1 MARSIHFVKLET
13 SFKGL
18 MTRAVSMFDR
28 YLDESPELY
37 RWVCIDNPELIA
49 RALEVLSED
58 LPEEDLARLVP
69 RMPYLILLF
78 HGAGPEPNIPVEATM
93 AFLTVLNRSELVTIL
108 RQCTDRKRLAPR
120 FNLDPEAWTP
130 VFFMVGGVPDLDSA
144 LERELLP
151 HCSFF

>member
-1 MARSIHFVKLET
+1 MRSSIDFVRLET

-18 MTRAVSMFDR
+18 MTRAVRMFDR
-28 YLDESPELY
+28 YLDTPPELY
-37 RWVCIDNPELIA
+37 RWVCIENPELIA

-78 HGAGPEPNIPVEATM
+78 HDAGLDPDIPVEATM
-93 AFLTVLNRSELVTIL
+93 AFLTILNRSELVTIL

-120 FNLDPEAWTP
+120 FDLDPEAWTP

-144 LERELLP
+144 FEQELP
-151 HCSFF
+151 SHCSFF